1 VYSHF
6 NINVLKAMVLVPF
19 LGRLVH
25 SGLLTVVILSM
36 EYVVMGTGFRMGPWG
51 SIDHEILI
59 PEFNDL

>member
-1 VYSHF
+1 
-6 NINVLKAMVLVPF
+6 MVLVPF